1 MCRGRGGA
9 VFGDRDWLEADLEEV
24 AAASTA
30 MLRVGGEVEALARTE
45 VLPGRGVYGDGQL
58 AGAAGRFS
66 SRYAHL
72 VRTLGQQASAAG
84 DVLRVTAVS
93 YRDVDLEAPGR
104 YDSIGA
110 RLPPGSVLM

>member
-1 MCRGRGGA
+1 M
-9 VFGDRDWLEADLEEV
+9 FGDRDWLEVDLEEV

-30 MLRVGGEVEALARTE
+30 MLRVGGEVEVLARAE
-45 VLPGRGVYGDGQL
+45 VLAGRGVYGDDGL
-58 AGAAGRFS
+58 ARAAGRFS

-72 VRTLGQQASAAG
+72 VRTLGRQASDAG

-93 YRDVDLEAPGR
+93 YRDVDLEAPGPFG
-104 YDSIGA
+104 SIEA

>member
-1 MCRGRGGA
+1 M
-9 VFGDRDWLEADLEEV
+9 FGDRDWLEADLEEV

-30 MLRVGGEVEALARTE
+30 MLRVGGEVEALARAE
-45 VLPGRGVYGDGQL
+45 VLAGRGVYGDGQL

-72 VRTLGQQASAAG
+72 VHTLGQQTSDAG
-84 DVLRVTAVS
+84 DVLRITAVS
-93 YRDVDLEAPGR
+93 YQDADLEAPGPFG
-104 YDSIGA
+104 SIEA